1 MLDDLK
7 DVWTTGRRWC
17 CGNLSACSSTSCR
30 NAFNLFNPCKI
41 SKRPKQ
47 SVMLLVVV
55 IKVRKSIAS
64 LPDVWADVI
73 GTVSL
78 NKHDKLST
86 IPWSSNN
93 WNRDLIFCR
102 TIVQCFVG
110 KNITQWLFQSKILW
124 ILKKSIFL
132 LLLATYF
139 AEKGFK
145 AWRHHFPETTCF
157 ILSQIY
163 TLDL

>member
-1 MLDDLK
+1 MFELQEDGG
-7 DVWTTGRRWC
+7 VVE
-17 CGNLSACSSTSCR
+17 
-30 NAFNLFNPCKI
+30 I
-41 SKRPKQ
+41 SLHVHQHPAG
-47 SVMLLVVV
+47 MLLICLTLAKFQRDQSKVWCFWVVV

-64 LPDVWADVI
+64 LPDVWADVV
-73 GTVSL
+73 GTVNL

>member
-1 MLDDLK
+1 MFELQEDGGVVEISLHVHQHPARMLLICLTLAKFQRDQSK
-7 DVWTTGRRWC
+7 VWC
-17 CGNLSACSSTSCR
+17 C
-30 NAFNLFNPCKI
+30 
-41 SKRPKQ
+41 
-47 SVMLLVVV
+47 LVVV

-64 LPDVWADVI
+64 LPDVWADVV
-73 GTVSL
+73 GTVNL

-110 KNITQWLFQSKILW
+110 KNITQWLFQSKIMW

>member
-1 MLDDLK
+1 MFELQEDGGVVEISLHVHQHPAGMLLICLTLAKFQRDQSK
-7 DVWTTGRRWC
+7 VWC
-17 CGNLSACSSTSCR
+17 CW
-30 NAFNLFNPCKI
+30 
-41 SKRPKQ
+41 
-47 SVMLLVVV
+47 VVV

-64 LPDVWADVI
+64 LPDVWADVV

-78 NKHDKLST
+78 NKHDKMST
-86 IPWSSNN
+86 ILWSSNN